1 MSSSGEITNLG
12 KIEILKKGLIEER
25 KKNAE
30 LTAQVASLKEEVILK
45 QEVIDKQKEEI
56 QNLKNNSSK
65 KKLQRFI
72 TGFFDGEED
81 DDEEENKQE
90 IEEEYLKKIQNLQDT
105 INTLQNDKNFSNSK
119 LAEALNDYNVLK
131 TRFDNVKK
139 ETQKEYEEKLKKVQ
153 NENELKIQNFL
164 KQISEKNQKL
174 AEQSKSIKCMS
185 ELYKS
190 FDIEKF
196 NYSKQMNESK
206 KELSEY
212 KDKYEQQNIEIQLL
226 HKHNEKLIKQSED
239 DNQEIIRLKAEIKQ
253 FKQIIDD
260 MTPITIDYIFDGF
273 LVSIEK
279 KQLDQ
284 KKKLEISF
292 GKYQNSIAFK
302 LQQEKEK
309 VIINKD
315 IIDIT
320 QDKHSN
326 NKIWLS
332 AYIDK
337 KQVNYLCEFTKRELE
352 YILKFYNQIKV
363 RNDYVEKA
371 LMNVSLSDYYY

>member
-1 MSSSGEITNLG
+1 
-12 KIEILKKGLIEER
+12 
-25 KKNAE
+25 
-30 LTAQVASLKEEVILK
+30 
-45 QEVIDKQKEEI
+45 
-56 QNLKNNSSK
+56 
-65 KKLQRFI
+65 
-72 TGFFDGEED
+72 
-81 DDEEENKQE
+81 
-90 IEEEYLKKIQNLQDT
+90 
-105 INTLQNDKNFSNSK
+105 
-119 LAEALNDYNVLK
+119 
-131 TRFDNVKK
+131 
-139 ETQKEYEEKLKKVQ
+139 
-153 NENELKIQNFL
+153 
-164 KQISEKNQKL
+164 
-174 AEQSKSIKCMS
+174 MS

>member
-65 KKLQRFI
+65 KKIKRFF
-72 TGFFDGEED
+72 TGLFDGEED

-90 IEEEYLKKIQNLQDT
+90 IEEEYLKKIQNLQET

-119 LAEALNDYNVLK
+119 LAEALNDYNALK

>member
-65 KKLQRFI
+65 KKIKRFF
-72 TGFFDGEED
+72 TGLFEGEED

-90 IEEEYLKKIQNLQDT
+90 IEEEYLKKIQNLQET

-119 LAEALNDYNVLK
+119 LAEALNDYNALK

>member
-72 TGFFDGEED
+72 TGFFEGEED

>member
-30 LTAQVASLKEEVILK
+30 LIAQVASLKEEVILK

-65 KKLQRFI
+65 KKLQRFL

-119 LAEALNDYNVLK
+119 LAEALNDYNALK

>member
-65 KKLQRFI
+65 KKLKRFF
-72 TGFFDGEED
+72 TGLFEGEED

-90 IEEEYLKKIQNLQDT
+90 VEEEYLKKIQNLQET
-105 INTLQNDKNFSNSK
+105 INTLQHDKNFSNSK
-119 LAEALNDYNVLK
+119 LAEALNDYNALK

>member
-65 KKLQRFI
+65 KKLKRFF
-72 TGFFDGEED
+72 TGLFEGEED

-90 IEEEYLKKIQNLQDT
+90 IEEEYLKKIQNLQET

-119 LAEALNDYNVLK
+119 LAEALNDYNALK

-226 HKHNEKLIKQSED
+226 YKHNEKLIKQSED
-239 DNQEIIRLKAEIKQ
+239 DNKEII
-253 FKQIIDD
+253 
-260 MTPITIDYIFDGF
+260 TSTY
-273 LVSIEK
+273 EK
-279 KQLDQ
+279 
-284 KKKLEISF
+284 
-292 GKYQNSIAFK
+292 
-302 LQQEKEK
+302 
-309 VIINKD
+309 
-315 IIDIT
+315 T
-320 QDKHSN
+320 
-326 NKIWLS
+326 
-332 AYIDK
+332 
-337 KQVNYLCEFTKRELE
+337 YLYCLF
-352 YILKFYNQIKV
+352 
-363 RNDYVEKA
+363 
-371 LMNVSLSDYYY
+371 